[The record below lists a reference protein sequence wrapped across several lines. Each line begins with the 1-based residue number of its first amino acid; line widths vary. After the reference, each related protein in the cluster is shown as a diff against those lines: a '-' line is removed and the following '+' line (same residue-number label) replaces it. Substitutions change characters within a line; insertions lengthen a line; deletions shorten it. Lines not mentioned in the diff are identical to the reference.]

1 MTSLEVTVMNNS
13 NFLNIESVS
22 DGIQD
27 KVKQSLKFRT
37 GNFVWRIKFS
47 APLNPATVNNRNLY
61 VTSAGQVPLKT
72 YISYDSVNKYIEIEP
87 IEPYM
92 ENESY
97 ILTITQ
103 NVKSKGGKNLN
114 KNVQIQFKL

>member
-1 MTSLEVTVMNNS
+1 MAT

-22 DGIQD
+22 DEIQN
-27 KVKQSLKFRT
+27 KVKQTLKFRT
-37 GNFVWRIKFS
+37 GNFVWQIKFS

-61 VTSAGQVPLKT
+61 VTSINQTPLKT
-72 YISYDSVNKYIEIEP
+72 HISYDSINKCIEIEP
-87 IEPYM
+87 LEPYM

-103 NVKSKGGKNLN
+103 NVKSVSGKNL
-114 KNVQIQFKL
+114 KKDVRLQFKI

>member
-1 MTSLEVTVMNNS
+1 MMN

-22 DGIQD
+22 DEIQD
-27 KVKQSLKFRT
+27 KVKQTLKFRT

-47 APLNPATVNNRNLY
+47 SPLNPATVNNRNLY
-61 VTSAGQVPLKT
+61 VTSLNKVPLKT
-72 YISYDSVNKYIEIEP
+72 HISYDSINKYIEIEP
-87 IEPYM
+87 LEPYT

-103 NVKSKGGKNLN
+103 NVKSLGGKNLKN
-114 KNVQIQFKL
+114 NVQIQFKL